1 MLEAGPTPREGAPSV
16 SEAWAPSRHD
26 DDDALAAPALSA
38 SSDDDEPYVCYF
50 VEKRAMMH
58 TCVGTLWNPPGR
70 SRRRDPP
77 PPISSETG
85 RPVAPGGLDDSV
97 LDDRC
102 ASHGCVTRH
111 LADLLARDPSRDP
124 ADVSAFVA
132 DRACVRRVPRDDAS
146 ASRDGRHRPPT
157 TRRAS
162 ERPDPTSN
170 RNRNRSRT
178 FAFAAE
184 RLYRP
189 ARANPLP
196 LAELAAR
203 ALGDALRFTPN
214 LPDHL
219 PPHAVDVALGRAVLD
234 RRILAMTLA
243 AGAARLHVHDF
254 ERLARSDVP
263 VVWRCWIEG
272 VSDPPAP
279 PPERSTPVPLSYA
292 RVGDEGFACPSESR
306 DWLRDALSTATG
318 LRAWALE
325 AGDEGDEGEE
335 TRASLRA
342 AIEALAGAGGAR
354 RVSIAFFDCVDDA
367 TLAPLWPADPNAK
380 KTRTTPRGAGQ
391 KGQKATRG
399 GGFRGT
405 KRTTSRD
412 TVALAPATAPKVP
425 PLASASVP
433 FAPPL
438 ARLTRLD
445 LSHLPNVTDAS
456 VVSAVENLPSLTK
469 LRLEFLPVTDACLGA
484 GRGGWRAFL
493 RNLTWL
499 EIKSCPYV
507 RFAHPAVDF
516 KHPPP
521 RLATLRVQPGGE
533 PARAAN
539 AGGGVNGGKPK
550 GGRADMSVSA
560 RHLYQLAYAKRSPIT
575 HLCLGCKFAGAVGE
589 RSKLGVRGNLGGYR
603 SEDLLDFRVARLD
616 TVEHLELYRTETQ
629 VAWPAKFADWT
640 RALTSL
646 VVETPSDG
654 VIRRLRGV
662 QTLRRLHVCDCDDMP
677 AEDFEAA
684 GMLGPGLETLV
695 MGGVRPAL
703 EKLAG
708 GVVAALAPGLREA
721 HFHRCPEYPNRESV
735 FD

>member
-1 MLEAGPTPREGAPSV
+1 MLEVGASPRDGSPSV
-16 SEAWAPSRHD
+16 SPGWAPPSPR
-26 DDDALAAPALSA
+26 AGVAAPALHPSTE
-38 SSDDDEPYVCYF
+38 SGDDEPYVCYF
-50 VEKRAMMH
+50 VEKRAMMR
-58 TCVGTLWNPPGR
+58 TGVGTLWNPPGR

-102 ASHGCVTRH
+102 ASHGCVTLH

-124 ADVSAFVA
+124 NDVSAFVH
-132 DRACVRRVPRDDAS
+132 DRACVRVSPREGDDGDDAS
-146 ASRDGRHRPPT
+146 ASSSAPS
-157 TRRAS
+157 AS
-162 ERPDPTSN
+162 SSASSA
-170 RNRNRSRT
+170 RS
-178 FAFAAE
+178 
-184 RLYRP
+184 YRP

-214 LPDHL
+214 LPDGV
-219 PPHAVDVALGRAVLD
+219 PPGAVDVALGRAVLD
-234 RRILAMTLA
+234 RRVLAATLA
-243 AGAARLHVHDF
+243 AGATRLHVHDF
-254 ERLARSDVP
+254 ERFARSDVP
-263 VVWRCWIEG
+263 VAWRCWIEG
-272 VSDPPAP
+272 VSDLPAP
-279 PPERSTPVPLSYA
+279 PPEKSTPVPLSYA

-306 DWLRDALSTATG
+306 DWLRDAFSAATG
-318 LRAWALE
+318 LTAWALE
-325 AGDEGDEGEE
+325 AGDEGEDGEE

-342 AIEALAGAGGAR
+342 AIEALAEAGGAR
-354 RVSIAFFDCVDDA
+354 RASIAFFDGVDDA
-367 TLAPLWPADPNAK
+367 LLAPLWPADPDAK
-380 KTRTTPRGAGQ
+380 KR
-391 KGQKATRG
+391 
-399 GGFRGT
+399 
-405 KRTTSRD
+405 
-412 TVALAPATAPKVP
+412 ATAKKRPTAKKSETKMRNTRDARRRVGDEDATHRAAALVP
-425 PLASASVP
+425 AAPVDSRVVSSVVSESVA
-433 FAPPL
+433 FAAPL

-516 KHPPP
+516 KHPPR

-533 PARAAN
+533 PARASN
-539 AGGGVNGGKPK
+539 AGKGVNGGKPK

-560 RHLYQLAYAKRSPIT
+560 RHLYQLAYARRSPIT

-589 RSKLGVRGNLGGYR
+589 RAKLGVRGNLGGYR
-603 SEDLLDFRVARLD
+603 SEDLLDLRVAKLD

-721 HFHRCPEYPNRESV
+721 HFHRCPEYPNGESV